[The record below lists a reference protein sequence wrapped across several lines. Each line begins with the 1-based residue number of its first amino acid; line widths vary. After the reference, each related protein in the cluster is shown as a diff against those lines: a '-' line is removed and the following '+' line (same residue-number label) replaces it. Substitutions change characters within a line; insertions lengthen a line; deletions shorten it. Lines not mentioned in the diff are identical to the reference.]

1 MGHRHSIMSLA
12 FSMLGALACSM
23 AMAQSCSR
31 QSPRHTVALVELYTS
46 EGCSSCPPADR
57 WLSGLGKSGV
67 GADEVIPLALH
78 VDYWDALGWKD
89 RFADSRFSERQRALS
104 RLAGRRVVYTPE
116 VFLNLREFGGWDSAA
131 QFRQAVKAINAR
143 PAGADIR
150 LTLGAAS
157 RAQLPVRASFA
168 VKSGAAPV
176 RAQAF
181 IVVYEDRLSTPV
193 AAGENRGAT
202 LRHDHVV
209 RHWAGPLELRGGS
222 AEFDAVIAL
231 DPRSNPGNL
240 AVAAFV
246 QDSESREVLQATALG
261 VCEAKKS

>member
-1 MGHRHSIMSLA
+1 MVHLFA
-12 FSMLGALACSM
+12 VFAAVVLGTAASAPVMAAQCSK
-23 AMAQSCSR
+23 
-31 QSPRHTVALVELYTS
+31 QSPAHTVALVELYTS

-57 WLSGLGKSGV
+57 WLSRLGRSGW

-89 RFADSRFSERQRALS
+89 RFADHRFSERQRALS
-104 RLAGRRVVYTPE
+104 ELAGRRVIYTPE
-116 VFLNLREFGGWDSAA
+116 VFLNLREFGGWDSEA
-131 QFRQAVKAINAR
+131 QFRRAVKAINAK

-150 LTLGAAS
+150 LSLGAAS

-168 VKSGAAPV
+168 VKAGAAPR

-181 IVVYEDRLSTPV
+181 VVLYEDRLSTQV
-193 AAGENRGAT
+193 GAGENRGAT
-202 LRHDHVV
+202 LHHDHVV
-209 RHWAGPLELRGGS
+209 RHWAGPVELRGGS

-246 QDSESREVLQATALG
+246 QDSASRELLQATALG

>member
-1 MGHRHSIMSLA
+1 MGNRHGVTLLA
-12 FSMLGALACSM
+12 FSMLGALAC
-23 AMAQSCSR
+23 ATAQSCSR
-31 QSPRHTVALVELYTS
+31 QSPEHTVALVELYTS

-57 WLSGLGKSGV
+57 WLSRLGRSGT

-89 RFADSRFSERQRALS
+89 RFADPRFSERQRALS
-104 RLAGRRVVYTPE
+104 RLARRSILYTPE

-131 QFRQAVKAINAR
+131 QFRRAVKAINAR

-150 LTLGAAS
+150 LSLGAAS

-168 VKSGAAPV
+168 LKPGAPPV

-181 IVVYEDRLSTPV
+181 VVLYEDGLSTRV
-193 AAGENRGAT
+193 GAGENRGAT

-231 DPRSNPGNL
+231 DPRSDPGSL

-246 QDSESREVLQATALG
+246 QDSASGELLQATALR
-261 VCEAKKS
+261 VCEAKKP